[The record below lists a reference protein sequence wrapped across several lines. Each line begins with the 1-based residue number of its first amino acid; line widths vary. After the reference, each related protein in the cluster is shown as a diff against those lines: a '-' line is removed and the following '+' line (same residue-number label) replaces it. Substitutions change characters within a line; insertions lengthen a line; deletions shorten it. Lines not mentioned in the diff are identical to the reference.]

1 MHDCILCLCS
11 VYCMYARA
19 YFYKIGR
26 LISCSRICCVQNMNE
41 VEFRFSDQQTAMST
55 VTRMASSMKV
65 G

>member
-1 MHDCILCLCS
+1 MTVFYIYVLYT
-11 VYCMYARA
+11 VCM

-41 VEFRFSDQQTAMST
+41 VEFRFSDQQTAMNT
-55 VTRMASSMKV
+55 VTQMASSMKV